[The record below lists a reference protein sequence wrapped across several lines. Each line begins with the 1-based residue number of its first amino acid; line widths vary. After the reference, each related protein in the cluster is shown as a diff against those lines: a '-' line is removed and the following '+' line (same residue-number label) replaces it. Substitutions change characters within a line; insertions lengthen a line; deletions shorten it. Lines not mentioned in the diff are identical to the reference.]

1 MRLAHAFA
9 IENEHIRADM
19 VEISEFP
26 YLGTRYSVRGVP
38 KTIINEDISVEGAVP
53 EYRFVDE
60 VLKALEPKQWS
71 H

>member
-1 MRLAHAFA
+1 
-9 IENEHIRADM
+9 M

-60 VLKALEPKQWS
+60 VLKAL
-71 H
+71 